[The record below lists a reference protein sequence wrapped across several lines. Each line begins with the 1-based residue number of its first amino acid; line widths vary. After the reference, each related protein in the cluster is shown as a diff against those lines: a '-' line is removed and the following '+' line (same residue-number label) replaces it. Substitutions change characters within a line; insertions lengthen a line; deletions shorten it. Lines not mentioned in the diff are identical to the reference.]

1 MREARSGEANGGG
14 KKELFIKTIKVY
26 KKFPLQSMPLFW
38 HVRTYFYFLSQFYE
52 SQLTKIDSQT

>member
-14 KKELFIKTIKVY
+14 KKKLFIKVF

-38 HVRTYFYFLSQFYE
+38 HVRTYFYFVSQFYE